1 MEKYVRVRIRQVPFG
16 GNGKRYDPPTGEGD
30 LSASVKPILAYTKRF
45 RL

>member
-1 MEKYVRVRIRQVPFG
+1 MEKYVRVRIRQVPRC
-16 GNGKRYDPPTGEGD
+16 GNGKRYDPPTED